1 MKKSYADFYKQHVQM
16 LELPKMA
23 DQILARYFG
32 EYPALLICTPYTLTD
47 KPRRVPLEEKFEKF
61 NPNFLP
67 FDLLKAEI
75 PTPQSLKKI
84 IEFLLFKQVE
94 NSTQYTWKNI
104 GPIPHTPLHME
115 SGTPYLFG
123 FSIRVD
129 GHAVSGIEGQTEI
142 PITAFIEEKEE
153 ILKLFTLLNNQKIL
167 RQNMCIFS
175 KNKIG

>member
-1 MKKSYADFYKQHVQM
+1 MKKSYADFYKQHVLA
-16 LELPKMA
+16 LELPKLA

-84 IEFLLFKQVE
+84 IEFLLSKQIE
-94 NSTQYTWKNI
+94 NSTQYTWRNI
-104 GPIPHTPLHME
+104 GPIPHTPLLLE
-115 SGTPYLFG
+115 GAATYLFG

-129 GHAVSGIEGQTEI
+129 VDGLDADGIEGQTEI

-167 RQNMCIFS
+167 RQNMRIFS
-175 KNKIG
+175 KK